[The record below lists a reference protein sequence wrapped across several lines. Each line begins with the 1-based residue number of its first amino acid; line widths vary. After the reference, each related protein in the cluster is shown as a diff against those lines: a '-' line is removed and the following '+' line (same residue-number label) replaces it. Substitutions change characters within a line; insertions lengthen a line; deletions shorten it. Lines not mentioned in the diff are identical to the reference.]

1 MSLEKFFKAIV
12 DSDSASVVICDKNHT
27 IVYMNPAAC
36 KSYEKYGGE
45 DLVSKSILDCHNE
58 HSAAAIKTVAAA
70 FEKNPK
76 LNRVF
81 TFHNKKQNKDVYM
94 IALRDETGELLG
106 YYEKHEYRNQETCER
121 YKLD

>member
-1 MSLEKFFKAIV
+1 MSLEKFFKAII
-12 DSDSASVVICDKNHT
+12 DSDNASVVICDKNHT

-58 HSAAAIKTVAAA
+58 HSAAARKTVAAA

-81 TFHNKKQNKDVYM
+81 TFHNEKQNKDVYM

>member
-12 DSDSASVVICDKNHT
+12 DSDNASVVICDKNNT

-36 KSYEKYGGE
+36 KSYERYGGE

-81 TFHNKKQNKDVYM
+81 TFHNEKQNKDVYM

-106 YYEKHEYRNQETCER
+106 YYEKHEYRNHETCER

>member
-1 MSLEKFFKAIV
+1 MSLQKFFKAII

-36 KSYEKYGGE
+36 KSYEKYGGG

-106 YYEKHEYRNQETCER
+106 YYEKHEYRNHETCER

>member
-1 MSLEKFFKAIV
+1 MSLEKFFKSII

-81 TFHNKKQNKDVYM
+81 TFHNEKQNKDVYM

-106 YYEKHEYRNQETCER
+106 YYEKHEYRNHETCEK

>member
-12 DSDSASVVICDKNHT
+12 DSDNASVVICDKNHT
-27 IVYMNPAAC
+27 IVYMNPVAC
-36 KSYEKYGGE
+36 KSYERYGGE

-81 TFHNKKQNKDVYM
+81 TFHNEKQNKDVYM

-106 YYEKHEYRNQETCER
+106 YYEKHEYRNPETCQR

>member
-1 MSLEKFFKAIV
+1 MSLEKFFKAII

-27 IVYMNPAAC
+27 IVYMNPAAV
-36 KSYEKYGGE
+36 KNYEKRGGQS
-45 DLVSKSILDCHNE
+45 LVSKSIFDCHN
-58 HSAAAIKTVAAA
+58 SRSVAAIKEVVNA
-70 FEKNPK
+70 FEQNPD

-81 TFHNKKQNKDVYM
+81 TFHNEKQNKDVYM

>member
-81 TFHNKKQNKDVYM
+81 TFHNEKQNKDVYM